1 MKMKW
6 LFFVSLLLTIRVV
19 YAQLEEKSAVKAQ
32 KDLDWYNCSFEADHV
47 YGAAINKAY
56 QFLKNKKGKSKP
68 IVALIGGGIDWKNQM
83 EKIMIEMDMWMIY
96 MVGIF

>member
-32 KDLDWYNCSFEADHV
+32 KDLDWTYFVYYNGEGSSGSN
-47 YGAAINKAY
+47 YNKETGVVSSASGDVKVI
-56 QFLKNKKGKSKP
+56 LR
-68 IVALIGGGIDWKNQM
+68 
-83 EKIMIEMDMWMIY
+83 
-96 MVGIF
+96 